1 MNWIRVDVGIASD
14 PKLHQFA
21 KALKV
26 RRAEAVGLFVMT
38 LCQFPDHARD
48 GDIAKVADETLA
60 EWAGWTK
67 RPAEYA
73 AAFRAV
79 FCDGSTVVSGWD
91 KHNGAPLRKAD
102 NDARRKREERASRGD
117 VRPDVAATS
126 GVRDERDERDA
137 TGRPAVAAQCDS
149 KKQLAVGGST
159 QNHARTGVG
168 FKHISELM
176 GIGGPEQVLPDHIL
190 RMEPAPRRWAPR
202 RPS

>member
-1 MNWIRVDVGIASD
+1 MNWIRVDVGIAAD

-67 RPAEYA
+67 KPATYA

-79 FCDGSTVVSGWD
+79 FCEGSSVVSGWD

-102 NDARRKREERASRGD
+102 SDARRKREFRASRGD
-117 VRPDVAATS
+117 VPPDVAATS
-126 GVRDERDERDA
+126 IVRDERDETNE
-137 TGRPAVAAQCDS
+137 TGRSAVAVPCDS
-149 KKQLAVGGST
+149 KKQFAVRSST
-159 QNHARTGVG
+159 QNHARGASKGLTRVG
-168 FKHISELM
+168 NLM
-176 GIGGPEQVLPDHIL
+176 RVDWDALE
-190 RMEPAPRRWAPR
+190 RESRKAAP
-202 RPS
+202 